1 MSNYIPSDYDVWECE
16 NIFFLKSHPSRINKF
31 LGQRYKEDN
40 IKTDRKISKYKNEV
54 LKILQVEMNDIKNVI
69 GKFSVTDMWSVQY
82 HKNDFHQPHT
92 HGSLGY
98 SAILYLDTDIGTS
111 FIQPWND
118 PITNKTVIVTPT
130 IKEGDIIIFPAHIL
144 HFTNPIK
151 KSIKRT
157 IISWDIKI

>member
-1 MSNYIPSDYDVWECE
+1 MELLFSIPYHKFNCKNWLV
-16 NIFFLKSHPSRINKF
+16 KKARINKF

>member
-1 MSNYIPSDYDVWECE
+1 MEPLFSIPYYKLSCKNWLV
-16 NIFFLKSHPSRINKF
+16 KKARINKF
-31 LGQRYKEDN
+31 LGQRYEEDN

-54 LKILQVEMNDIKNVI
+54 LKILQVEMNDIKNMI

>member
-1 MSNYIPSDYDVWECE
+1 
-16 NIFFLKSHPSRINKF
+16 
-31 LGQRYKEDN
+31 
-40 IKTDRKISKYKNEV
+40 
-54 LKILQVEMNDIKNVI
+54 MNDIKNMI

-98 SAILYLDTDIGTS
+98 SAILYLDTNIGTS

>member
-1 MSNYIPSDYDVWECE
+1 MEPLFSIPYHKLSCKNWLV
-16 NIFFLKSHPSRINKF
+16 KKARINKF

-54 LKILQVEMNDIKNVI
+54 LKILQVEMNDIKNMI

-98 SAILYLDTDIGTS
+98 SAILYLDTNIGT
-111 FIQPWND
+111 FLFNLGMI
-118 PITNKTVIVTPT
+118 
-130 IKEGDIIIFPAHIL
+130 
-144 HFTNPIK
+144 
-151 KSIKRT
+151 R
-157 IISWDIKI
+157 

>member
-1 MSNYIPSDYDVWECE
+1 
-16 NIFFLKSHPSRINKF
+16 
-31 LGQRYKEDN
+31 
-40 IKTDRKISKYKNEV
+40 
-54 LKILQVEMNDIKNVI
+54 
-69 GKFSVTDMWSVQY
+69 MWSVQY